1 MTSSDSSAP
10 DRSELTEALRIAQ
23 RLGVISARDLESEI
37 IHCSSF
43 AQLVPRGTS
52 RLIDL
57 GSGGGLPGLV
67 IAILRPEI
75 EITLVERREKR
86 ADVLRR
92 QVARLD
98 IGERVV
104 VECADVDHHRASSA
118 MTAEFDAVTARSF
131 GPPLET
137 ATAAA
142 HYLRDHGTLLVS
154 EPPGSSGERWR
165 EASHRLTLTGVK
177 QGIALLTK
185 NPTLGL

>member
-1 MTSSDSSAP
+1 MTSSDSNAP

-104 VECADVDHHRASSA
+104 VECADVDYHRASST

-131 GPPLET
+131 GPPVET
-137 ATAAA
+137 ANAAA

-165 EASHRLTLTGVK
+165 EASHHLALTGVK

-185 NPTLGL
+185 NPT